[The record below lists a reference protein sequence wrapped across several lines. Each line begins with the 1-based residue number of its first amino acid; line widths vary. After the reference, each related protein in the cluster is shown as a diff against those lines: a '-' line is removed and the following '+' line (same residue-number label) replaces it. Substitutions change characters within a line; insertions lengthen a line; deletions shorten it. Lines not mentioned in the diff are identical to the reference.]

1 MMESFTSFAQNFE
14 DVMLWRALRH
24 VVNGCYIDVGA
35 QHPVIDSVSK
45 AFYDRGW
52 RGVHV
57 EPVPQYADLLR
68 TERPDETVL
77 QIALGAEAGMLEL
90 NVFPDTGL
98 STAVDVYARSH
109 HELHGFEGSK
119 LQVPVLPLRTAL
131 AFLNSKPVHWLKVD
145 VEGLEEAVLQGWDP
159 GTIEPWI
166 IVIEATVPMSQEVHF
181 ATADR
186 ILLEAGYKFVYF
198 DGLNRFYV
206 SPQHPELVSAFEA
219 PPNVFDHVQVSENSA
234 WCQLASS
241 KLRAS
246 IDERGRQLTEAL
258 AHLAKVQETADARIS
273 KAERSVSE
281 MEARCAAAEAL
292 NREAEKRSLLAEGR
306 ASRTEEHTT
315 KTQERAIFLE
325 AKLASMEAQLVAKS
339 KQLQDMQR
347 STSWRVSAPVR
358 IVGRP
363 VHRISS
369 AIRENRITSGI
380 KRRIKALISRV
391 AHFIRQR
398 PYAKRLAVAV
408 LNICPPL
415 RSRIIGILIALPV
428 NSAQPHL
435 TSRASPLT
443 PSSDWRPLTFND
455 LPVEA
460 RRIYLDLRAATEA

>member
-1 MMESFTSFAQNFE
+1 MESFTSFAQNFE
-14 DVMLWRALRH
+14 DVMLWRALGH

-68 TERPDETVL
+68 AERPDETVL
-77 QIALGAEAGMLEL
+77 QIALGAEAGSLEL
-90 NVFPDTGL
+90 NIFPDTGL

-109 HELHGFEGSK
+109 RELHGFEGSK

-131 AFLNSKPVHWLKVD
+131 AFLNNKPVHWLKVD

-159 GTIEPWI
+159 AAIEPWI

-206 SPQHPELVSAFEA
+206 SPQHPELVPAFEA
-219 PPNVFDHVQVSENSA
+219 PPNVFDHVQFSENSA
-234 WCQLASS
+234 WCELASS

-246 IDERGRQLTEAL
+246 LDEQGHQLTEAL
-258 AHLAKVQETADARIS
+258 EHLVKVQEVADARIS
-273 KAERSVSE
+273 KAERSALE

-292 NREAEKRSLLAEGR
+292 NREAERLSLLAEGR
-306 ASRTEEHTT
+306 VSRTDEHT
-315 KTQERAIFLE
+315 KTQERAIYLE
-325 AKLASMEAQLVAKS
+325 AKLASLEAQLVAKS

-347 STSWRVSAPVR
+347 STSWRISAPVR

-380 KRRIKALISRV
+380 KRRIKTLISLA
-391 AHFIRQR
+391 AHFIRQH
-398 PYAKRLAVAV
+398 PYVKRLAVAV
-408 LNICPPL
+408 LNTSPAL

-428 NSAQPHL
+428 NSAQPHIAG
-435 TSRASPLT
+435 RASPLA